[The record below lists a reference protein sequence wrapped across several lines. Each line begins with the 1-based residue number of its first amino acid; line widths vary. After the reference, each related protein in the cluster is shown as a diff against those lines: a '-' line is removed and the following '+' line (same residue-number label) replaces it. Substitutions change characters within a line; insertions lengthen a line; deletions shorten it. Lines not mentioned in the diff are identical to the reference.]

1 MLDTVTAVISE
12 ANGMEQQVQSDV
24 AQTEAAIRSWWARQQ
39 RGRAISALVP
49 DLLLRSQGRPGA
61 WFPGCVVRLRHHDRL
76 KLVGDLGGRREP
88 AEDLC
93 RNGIRVSQ
101 QRK

>member
-1 MLDTVTAVISE
+1 MSHCKGWTLTAMSCRRNRLASVRSLVLNSGD
-12 ANGMEQQVQSDV
+12 A
-24 AQTEAAIRSWWARQQ
+24 TTAA
-39 RGRAISALVP
+39 P
-49 DLLLRSQGRPGA
+49 PETLLRSQARLGA
-61 WFPGCVVRLRHHDRL
+61 WLPGCVVRLRRHNRL
-76 KLVGDLGGRREP
+76 ELVGDLGGRREP